1 MRPAIKWHP
10 QQWEPAAALG
20 PSSGQREGGR
30 QLSQIFSLFVRRLQS
45 LISDIR
51 MELIV
56 NEACSVQRAACS
68 HEASSL
74 SLPDWALAH
83 ANAAWQIIDQPG

>member
-1 MRPAIKWHP
+1 MRAACAQQLSGIRSNGNLP
-10 QQWEPAAALG
+10 QPLAPHLA
-20 PSSGQREGGR
+20 SGGGR

-56 NEACSVQRAACS
+56 NEACSVQRAAMR
-68 HEASSL
+68 HHL
-74 SLPDWALAH
+74 SLYRIGHWLM
-83 ANAAWQIIDQPG
+83 QMQLGK